1 VRRSPFLSSL
11 LAVLLTI
18 LLLTPSSLAEESEKT
33 EKEEKKTSLGKALLQ
48 DEAALWTSP
57 FRIRTKDLLFWVPV
71 TALTLYSIKEDE
83 SIYRRFKSYQKKHS
97 WVDDVSPKVTLLGDG
112 GVNLAITSLFFLE
125 GEIFHDPKAKET
137 ASLALQTLVHTAFV
151 VQVGKHIAG
160 RQRPSYAGGEDHWYG
175 PSGFFQRYKKN
186 GQFSKYDSFPSGHMI
201 TAMGLATVIA
211 EQYKGTVWVPVTAY
225 SLATLCGLSRV
236 TEDAHWFSDVVAGAA
251 LGWTIAR
258 FVVRRRASRFQVS
271 PVLQPGGGG
280 ALAINYAF

>member
-1 VRRSPFLSSL
+1 MRRSPFLSSL

-137 ASLALQTLVHTAFV
+137 ASLALQTLVHTAIV
-151 VQVGKHIAG
+151 VQVGKHIA
-160 RQRPSYAGGEDHWYG
+160 
-175 PSGFFQRYKKN
+175 
-186 GQFSKYDSFPSGHMI
+186 
-201 TAMGLATVIA
+201 
-211 EQYKGTVWVPVTAY
+211 
-225 SLATLCGLSRV
+225 
-236 TEDAHWFSDVVAGAA
+236 
-251 LGWTIAR
+251 
-258 FVVRRRASRFQVS
+258 
-271 PVLQPGGGG
+271 
-280 ALAINYAF
+280 